1 MSKIEK
7 YTSFAEDI
15 ARDDTHGYDQIDRN
29 GNPNYDCSGLVCD
42 AVDRAG
48 IPVKKAGASYTGN
61 MLPAFKKCGF
71 KDVTK
76 EIILSSGKGLK
87 RGDILLNTGHHTAIF
102 CGSGKM
108 VDARI
113 NEKGTATGG
122 KSGDQTG
129 HEIEI
134 HAYKNHPWTN
144 VLRYAGDDSSK
155 EETKKEEKKT
165 ETKITASHKAKDS
178 AQLFNK
184 ALSGSYK
191 TTANLNMRHGAGT
204 GKQVMVTL
212 PKGTK
217 AQCYGYYSKSGGVN
231 WLYVVAVVNGVEYTG
246 FCSSNYLKK

>member
-1 MSKIEK
+1 MTKIEK

-61 MLPAFKKCGF
+61 MLSAFKKCGF

-76 EIILSSGKGLK
+76 EITLSSGKGLK
-87 RGDILLNTGHHTAIF
+87 RGDVLLNTGHHTAIY

-113 NEKGTATGG
+113 NENGKVTGG

-144 VLRYAGDDSSK
+144 VLRYVEDEPSQK
-155 EETKKEEKKT
+155 EPAKKDPAPAVKST
-165 ETKITASHKAKDS
+165 HKAKES
-178 AQLFNK
+178 AQLFDK
-184 ALSGSYK
+184 ALAGSYK
-191 TTANLNMRHGAGT
+191 TTGNLNMRHGAGT
-204 GKQVMVTL
+204 GKQLMVTL

-217 AQCYGYYSKSGGVN
+217 CQCYGYYSKSAGTK

-246 FCSSNYLKK
+246 FCSSAYLKK